1 MAAGEGQGPA
11 PHVVH
16 DGRQTSCVTKEEGV
30 DAKQW
35 FMIRGAEILEDPSRR
50 DDLMSLVR
58 AREAEGGM
66 ETPTLSSEEGSA
78 DRRVQAR

>member
-1 MAAGEGQGPA
+1 M
-11 PHVVH
+11 
-16 DGRQTSCVTKEEGV
+16 SCVTKEEGV

-35 FMIRGAEILEDPSRR
+35 FLIRGAEILEDPSRR

-58 AREAEGGM
+58 AREAEGV

>member
-1 MAAGEGQGPA
+1 
-11 PHVVH
+11 
-16 DGRQTSCVTKEEGV
+16 V

-35 FMIRGAEILEDPSRR
+35 FLIRGAEILEDPSRR

-78 DRRVQAR
+78 DRRVQTR